1 MSNICSV
8 NFLSYKI
15 IFLAPLLHLGSD
27 GFHVEVVFGAVHHLL
42 HDAAGRRFRT
52 KFRRVE
58 ALYVVAVVAHKR
70 LEGVYELQRRPQLQ
84 SGSDHKVIENLAFA
98 QHDVKIR
105 AVGQEISLGSS
116 PASSTESRF

>member
-42 HDAAGRRFRT
+42 HDAVLDVYFGVAAPMTIADYHHLLRVVCRPSGCFIYFNFYT
-52 KFRRVE
+52 K
-58 ALYVVAVVAHKR
+58 KPDTSCQ
-70 LEGVYELQRRPQLQ
+70 GC
-84 SGSDHKVIENLAFA
+84 
-98 QHDVKIR
+98 
-105 AVGQEISLGSS
+105 
-116 PASSTESRF
+116 